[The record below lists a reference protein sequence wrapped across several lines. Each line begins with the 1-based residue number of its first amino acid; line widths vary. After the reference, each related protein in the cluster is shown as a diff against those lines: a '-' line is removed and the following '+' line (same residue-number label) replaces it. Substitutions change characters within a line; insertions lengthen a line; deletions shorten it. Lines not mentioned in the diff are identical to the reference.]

1 LQIPLLG
8 QQLVLIRPRG
18 KGRND
23 AAAIRGF
30 PGATIEATKRRMTSG
45 QQKFVGSIG
54 LVVFSVVYYLF
65 VISVALARLPD
76 LATGWH
82 ILFYFIS
89 VVIWFIP
96 SAMIVR
102 WTVAAKPN

>member
-1 LQIPLLG
+1 M
-8 QQLVLIRPRG
+8 
-18 KGRND
+18 GRND
-23 AAAIRGF
+23 AAAIPGF
-30 PGATIEATKRRMTSG
+30 PGAPIEATKRGMTSG
-45 QQKFVGSIG
+45 QRKFVGSIG

-102 WTVAAKPN
+102 WTVAARPN